1 MNRVE
6 PAHVPGCFKMFNT
19 TGVNRDEPG
28 RMSNTGATPGRY
40 RLIPGTSVAPPGLYR
55 GEPGRMSNTGVNWGD
70 AGAIPAH
77 SGNVRGSTGSLP

>member
-28 RMSNTGATPGRY
+28 RMSNTGVNRD
-40 RLIPGTSVAPPGLYR
+40 
-55 GEPGRMSNTGVNWGD
+55 EPGRMSNTGVNRGD

>member
-1 MNRVE
+1 MNRGRSVAAPWRTGMNRVE

-28 RMSNTGATPGRY
+28 RMSNTG
-40 RLIPGTSVAPPGLYR
+40 
-55 GEPGRMSNTGVNWGD
+55 VNRGD

-77 SGNVRGSTGSLP
+77 SGNVRGSTGSLPG

>member
-1 MNRVE
+1 MDRGRTVAAPWRTLVNRVE

-28 RMSNTGATPGRY
+28 RTVKY
-40 RLIPGTSVAPPGLYR
+40 R
-55 GEPGRMSNTGVNWGD
+55 GD

-77 SGNVRGSTGSLP
+77 SGNVRGSTGSVP

>member
-6 PAHVPGCFKMFNT
+6 PAHVPGCLKMFNT
-19 TGVNRDEPG
+19 TGGNRDEPG
-28 RMSNTGATPGRY
+28 RMSNTG
-40 RLIPGTSVAPPGLYR
+40 
-55 GEPGRMSNTGVNWGD
+55 VNRGD

>member
-1 MNRVE
+1 MNRGRTVAA
-6 PAHVPGCFKMFNT
+6 PWRTLANRDVPGCFKMFNT

-28 RMSNTGATPGRY
+28 RMSNTG
-40 RLIPGTSVAPPGLYR
+40 
-55 GEPGRMSNTGVNWGD
+55 VNRGD

>member
-1 MNRVE
+1 MNRGRTVAAPLKTFANRKNRVE

-28 RMSNTGATPGRY
+28 RMSNTG
-40 RLIPGTSVAPPGLYR
+40 
-55 GEPGRMSNTGVNWGD
+55 VNRGD